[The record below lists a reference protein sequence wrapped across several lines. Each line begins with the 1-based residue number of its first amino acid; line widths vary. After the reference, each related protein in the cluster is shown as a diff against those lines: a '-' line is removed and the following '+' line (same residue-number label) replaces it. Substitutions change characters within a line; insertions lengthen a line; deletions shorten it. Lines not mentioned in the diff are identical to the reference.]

1 MVYEGCLFFFSF
13 RKTEGVSAFVLI
25 TQACYELFFHHFF
38 FKGETSLHVFLIA
51 YLYDEGSPLIQW
63 VNIWVE
69 ITDPAAG

>member
-1 MVYEGCLFFFSF
+1 MNY
-13 RKTEGVSAFVLI
+13 
-25 TQACYELFFHHFF
+25 FFHHFF